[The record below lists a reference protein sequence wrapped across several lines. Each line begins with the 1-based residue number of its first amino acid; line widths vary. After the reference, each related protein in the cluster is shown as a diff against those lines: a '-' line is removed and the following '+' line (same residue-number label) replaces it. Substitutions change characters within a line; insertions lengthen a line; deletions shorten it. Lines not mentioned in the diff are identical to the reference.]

1 MSNVEANTDVCIGV
15 EISSTA
21 MRAVSMKGMV
31 VGKTSVEPLSY
42 KTSVVEQL
50 SAFIGRCRADLG
62 GAARVGIAVPALVGP
77 GRRVVEYSTHIAEF
91 SGLDLAAAL
100 GDKSGDSVSVF
111 NDANAAGWAEYQIG
125 AGRGAR
131 DMFYATLGT
140 GVGGS
145 FILNGEIWMGH
156 GGYAGEF
163 GYVPVREGGERLED
177 IASSANIIR
186 RTRSRVNQDNTS
198 SLADVPEGTL
208 TVSMIVEAAKA
219 GDDFSQLMLERT
231 GNYVGIAVASVINLL
246 NIERVILGGPI
257 MEAGELILDPI
268 IETARKR
275 SFLPAFETTKILL
288 GELGDD
294 SAAIG
299 AAMLAGMP
307 R

>member
-1 MSNVEANTDVCIGV
+1 MSNEEVCIGV
-15 EISSTA
+15 EVSSSA
-21 MRAVSMKGMV
+21 MRAVSMAGKA
-31 VGKTSVEPLSY
+31 VGRSAATSIAYTS
-42 KTSVVEQL
+42 SVVEQL
-50 SAFIGRCRADLG
+50 ATFIERCRSEFGPASKI
-62 GAARVGIAVPALVGP
+62 GISVPALVGP

-91 SGLDLAAAL
+91 SGLDLPTAL
-100 GDKSGDSVSVF
+100 GDKEGSSISVF
-111 NDANAAGWAEYQIG
+111 NDANAAAWAEYQIG

-131 DMFYATLGT
+131 DVFYATLGT
-140 GVGGS
+140 GVGGA

-198 SLADVPEGTL
+198 SLGEVPEGQL
-208 TVSMIVEAAKA
+208 TISAIVEAAQA
-219 GDDFSQLMLERT
+219 GDDFSQMMLDRT

-246 NIERVILGGPI
+246 NIERVIIGGEI
-257 MEAGELILDPI
+257 MNAGELILDSI

-275 SFLPAFETTKILL
+275 SFLPAFETTRILP

-294 SAAIG
+294 AAAIG
-299 AAMLAGMP
+299 AAMLAGMV
-307 R
+307 